1 LKNGRPVGVIVVGR
15 SEIGPF
21 PERQIELLKTFAD
34 QAVIAIEN
42 TRLFE
47 EVQARTR
54 DATEALEYQTATS
67 DVLEAISRSPTDAQ
81 PVFETI
87 AQSAARLCNAHFC
100 NVFRFDGHLI
110 HFAASYGASAEF
122 RDKMR
127 RQFEVVPS
135 RGFAAARAI
144 LDNAVTEIAD
154 LRADPDFDHWRI
166 SSGRSV
172 LAVPMRKDGLPIGA
186 IAVVRSQIGT
196 FPKRQIELLKTFAE
210 QAVIA
215 IENTRLFE
223 AEQASKRELQESLKY
238 QT

>member
-1 LKNGRPVGVIVVGR
+1 MKPVFFRP
-15 SEIGPF
+15 SP
-21 PERQIELLKTFAD
+21 
-34 QAVIAIEN
+34 
-42 TRLFE
+42 TRPSSPS
-47 EVQARTR
+47 RTR
-54 DATEALEYQTATS
+54 GCSRRCRRGRAMRQRPCSIKRQQATC
-67 DVLEAISRSPTDAQ
+67 SRPSAGRQ
-81 PVFETI
+81 QMLSLCSRQI

-122 RDKMR
+122 RNEKR
-127 RQFEVVPS
+127 TQSPVVPS

-166 SSGRSV
+166 ASVADYRSV

-186 IAVVRSQIGT
+186 IAVVRSQIGA
-196 FPKRQIELLKTFAE
+196 FPKRQIELLKTFAD

-223 AEQASKRELQESLKY
+223 AEQASKRELTEALEQQTATADVLKVI
-238 QT
+238 